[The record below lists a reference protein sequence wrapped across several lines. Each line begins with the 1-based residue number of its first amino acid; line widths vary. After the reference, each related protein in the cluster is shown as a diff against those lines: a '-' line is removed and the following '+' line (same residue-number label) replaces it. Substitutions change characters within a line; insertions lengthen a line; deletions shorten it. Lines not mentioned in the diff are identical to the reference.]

1 MRLAFITAAALLVS
15 GPALAQ
21 VQPAKPL
28 FPNPA
33 DANKDGV
40 VTDDER
46 LDYQAARHDKRPA
59 REIGVAPPK
68 ATGDGVTFKV
78 TEPENELDK
87 RAVAP
92 SDFEEAQNAQFEKA
106 QRDKKDD

>member
-21 VQPAKPL
+21 QAKPL

-40 VTDDER
+40 VTEDEK
-46 LDYQAARHDKRPA
+46 LDYQAAQHDKAPVK
-59 REIGVAPPK
+59 EIGVSPPK
-68 ATGDGVTFKV
+68 SSGDGVTIKL

-87 RAVAP
+87 RAVKA
-92 SDFEEAQNAQFEKA
+92 SGFEEAQNAQAQKA
-106 QRDKKDD
+106 QSKKKD